1 MFVSQRYSSRGDV
14 IELSSCVVGDGVM
27 TELAAR
33 LEDALITEG
42 WVDVLVGWLITFV
55 PLWCVDTYMY

>member
-1 MFVSQRYSSRGDV
+1 M

-33 LEDALITEG
+33 LEDALVTEG
-42 WVDVLVGWLITFV
+42 WVDVLVGRTYNICTMA
-55 PLWCVDTYMY
+55 LWYM